1 MKAGVT
7 DCRDSLEIFYDKQKS
22 IVLKGANQ
30 RESTEWITAICS
42 VVDAL
47 IGDNDEDGNTKQ
59 ILLFSLKYPSNYTFI
74 IF

>member
-1 MKAGVT
+1 MKTGVT

-30 RESTEWITAICS
+30 RDSTEWITAICS

-47 IGDNDEDGNTKQ
+47 IGDNGDEDGNIK
-59 ILLFSLKYPSNYTFI
+59 IYFFLLKYSF
-74 IF
+74 